1 MKKYFFI
8 FIIIFTSKSFAI
20 DVPTVDDYENKI
32 NKSKEIEKNL
42 IIDKE
47 KKQKNS
53 ISTNDENQ
61 IRVKIKKF
69 IIEGNYSIAE
79 SELQDIIKEFLN
91 KDLTLAEL
99 DATTEFITNYYIDQG
114 LWARAVL
121 PEQDINNNELKIKV
135 IEAKLGKIIFQK
147 SADSKFGI
155 SEKRAQKYLNK
166 NQFKD
171 KIFNINNL
179 NKNVQRLDNLAGVNA
194 TASLQSGEI
203 EGETDVIVEVSESEL
218 VSGNVK
224 ADNHGSRSSGFARST
239 SLVNF
244 NGLFNLGETL
254 TFQNVHTAGSDFYS
268 AGLTIPIGYSG
279 LTTTIKG
286 SEMDYDL
293 GTPLKSSNPD
303 GNSDSLSMTLDFPSF
318 NLKNL
323 TGSISLGLSNNTYL
337 NRTVSGISSEK
348 KNFKGNIDFNFNL
361 SDSLFGGGS
370 NSLSFSIVSGE
381 LDLGDTPSNLAS
393 DQTTANTNG
402 NYDKFT
408 FNFSR
413 VQSITNRNSILF
425 STNGQYGGKN
435 LDSGEQISLGGVS
448 GVKSFPNSEASGSHG
463 IISKLEHQYIFNQR
477 IRSKI
482 FYDFGKIQQY
492 KNTYSG
498 WNSSNTSL
506 KNSYD
511 LSGAGVGLDIFL
523 GDLGDLSMVYS
534 QKFSGNPANDA
545 FGKDNDGTD
554 HSERLWLSLSK
565 NF

>member
-20 DVPTVDDYENKI
+20 DVPTVDDYENKV

-47 KKQKNS
+47 KKQESS
-53 ISTNDENQ
+53 ISTNDQNQ
-61 IRVKIKKF
+61 IKVKIKKF

-99 DATTEFITNYYIDQG
+99 DATTEFITNYYIDKG

-147 SADSKFGI
+147 SAESKFGI

-194 TASLQSGEI
+194 TASLQSGEV
-203 EGETDVIVEVSESEL
+203 EGETDVIVEVNESEL

-254 TFQNVHTAGSDFYS
+254 TFQNVHTTGSDFYS

-293 GTPLKSSNPD
+293 GTPLKSSNAD

-361 SDSLFGGGS
+361 SDNLFGGGS
-370 NSLSFSIVSGE
+370 NSLSFSIVNGD
-381 LDLGDTPSNLAS
+381 LDLGDNPSNLAS

-435 LDSGEQISLGGVS
+435 LDSGEQLSLGGVS
-448 GVKSFPNSEASGSHG
+448 GVRSFPNSEASGSHG
-463 IISKLEHQYIFNQR
+463 IISKLEHRYNFNQR

-492 KNTYSG
+492 KNAYSG

-523 GDLGDLSMVYS
+523 GDLGDLSMVYA
-534 QKFSGNPANDA
+534 QKFSSNPAEDA